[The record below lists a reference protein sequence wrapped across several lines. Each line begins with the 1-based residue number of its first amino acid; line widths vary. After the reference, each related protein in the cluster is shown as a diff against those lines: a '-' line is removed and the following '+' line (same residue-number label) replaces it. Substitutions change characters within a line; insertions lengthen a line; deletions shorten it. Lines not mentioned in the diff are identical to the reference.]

1 MHLFGLVALGLMW
14 GRMAKVAEEK
24 LAAGEGNKA
33 YLEAKLVT
41 ARYYFERIMPESAA
55 HLARIQSGADS
66 MMALPAD
73 AF

>member
-1 MHLFGLVALGLMW
+1 MW
-14 GRMAKVAEEK
+14 ARMAKVAEEK
-24 LAAGEGNKA
+24 LELGEGNKA

-41 ARYYFERIMPESAA
+41 ARYYFELIMPESVA

-66 MMALPAD
+66 MMALNAD

>member
-1 MHLFGLVALGLMW
+1 
-14 GRMAKVAEEK
+14 MAKVAEEK
-24 LAAGEGNKA
+24 LASGEGNKA

-41 ARYYFERIMPESAA
+41 ARYYFERIMPESVA

-66 MMALPAD
+66 MMALNAD